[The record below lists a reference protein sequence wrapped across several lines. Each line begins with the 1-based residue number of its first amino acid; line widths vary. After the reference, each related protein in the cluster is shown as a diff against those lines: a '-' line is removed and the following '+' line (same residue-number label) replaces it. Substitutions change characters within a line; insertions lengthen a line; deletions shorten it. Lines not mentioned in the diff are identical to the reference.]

1 MLIGLE
7 LARWGLTVERATG
20 FSREL
25 RLLLELAHEALEDAG
40 WWDEAARA
48 LAPPGRVGVFVCGG
62 SLPHLDGLDAMRCN
76 RPDHYF
82 K

>member
-1 MLIGLE
+1 MHSSLFT
-7 LARWGLTVERATG
+7 AH
-20 FSREL
+20 SQ
-25 RLLLELAHEALEDAG
+25 LLELAHEALEDAG
-40 WWDEAARA
+40 WWDEAAQA

-76 RPDHYF
+76 RPDDYF